1 MADTNSMTVRVRLG
15 AGLAPA
21 SGNPRLAV
29 TLVADA
35 TVADL
40 VAHLREQY
48 PTLTSKLNIA
58 IPIVS
63 GRHASPAQPLAEG
76 QEVALLL
83 PVAGGK

>member
-1 MADTNSMTVRVRLG
+1 MADTNSLTVRVRLG

-21 SGNPRLAV
+21 AGNPRLAV
-29 TLVADA
+29 TLVAPA

-40 VAHLREQY
+40 VAHLHEQF
-48 PTLTSKLNIA
+48 PTLTPKLNVA
-58 IPIVS
+58 IPMVA
-63 GRHASPAQPLAEG
+63 GRHASPSQPLAEG